1 MPSTYGNASYRKK
14 WDAFKVVDD
23 LHISPLKEAI
33 IAAQKIEDPNDRC
46 HAWIAVCAYLFAK
59 PRQLIDVSGT
69 VTLEQVLAASNG
81 NVEALPVHAE

>member
-1 MPSTYGNASYRKK
+1 MSIQYGSATYRKK
-14 WDAFKVVDD
+14 YDAFKVVDD

-69 VTLEQVLAASNG
+69 VTLEQVLAASNS
-81 NVEALPVHAE
+81 NVEALTGHVE